1 MLPAHMTLV
10 ELVQHEAVLP
20 QLAAGDRDG
29 AIREL
34 IAALAQCGAVAS
46 DDGAALAKAAID
58 RERKGSTGFGKGVA
72 IPHVK
77 HKCVAK
83 PVAALGISSA
93 GIDFKSLD
101 GQPVYSVILLLS
113 PDSADQHL
121 AAMNLI
127 WPKLN
132 NDRFRKFLRQARSRQ
147 EIVDLLHESQS
158 M

>member
-1 MLPAHMTLV
+1 MTLAQ
-10 ELVQHEAVLP
+10 LVQHDAVLP
-20 QLAAGDRDG
+20 QLASRDRDG

-34 IAALAQCGAVAS
+34 VAALVQCGAISA
-46 DDGAALAKAAID
+46 DGAEALSKAAID
-58 RERKGSTGFGKGVA
+58 REKKGSTGFGKGVA

-77 HKCVAK
+77 HKNVPR
-83 PVAALGISSA
+83 PVAAVGNSVA

-101 GQPVYSVILLLS
+101 SQPVYSVVLLLS

-121 AAMNLI
+121 AAMNVI

-132 NDRFRKFLRQARSRQ
+132 NDRFRKFLRQAKTKQ
-147 EIVDLLHESQS
+147 EMIDLLHEAQA

>member
-1 MLPAHMTLV
+1 MTLV
-10 ELVQHEAVLP
+10 ELVQHQAVLP
-20 QLAAGDRDG
+20 QLAAADRDG

-34 IAALAQCGAVAS
+34 IGALAGCGAVAP
-46 DDGAALAKAAID
+46 DDASTLAKAAID

-77 HKCVAK
+77 HKCVLK
-83 PVAALGISSA
+83 PVAALGISAA

-101 GQPVYSVILLLS
+101 SQPVYSVILLLS
-113 PDSADQHL
+113 PDNADQHL
-121 AAMNLI
+121 AAMNVI

-132 NDRFRKFLRQARSRQ
+132 NDRFRKFLRQSRSRQ
-147 EIVDLLHESQS
+147 DVIDLLHESQN